1 MAGEAN
7 PTTKL
12 WEKKCIQEQKK
23 SAFSQKTPVEGMCIC
38 GLECSH
44 VGGTPTCT
52 ATAVCTTCGTAYGE
66 VDPTNHNWE
75 NGVCTY
81 GCNTVHEPHDWS
93 GKDGICT
100 VCGVSCDHQ
109 DSTHTT
115 ANNNDNVI
123 TESCSKCKVPLG
135 TATITATNAIYDGTA
150 QETATV
156 AYGTGSASLSGI
168 TLTGGAPGTV
178 TVIATKEGTSQYNP
192 ARSQPLVITIE

>member
-1 MAGEAN
+1 M
-7 PTTKL
+7 
-12 WEKKCIQEQKK
+12 
-23 SAFSQKTPVEGMCIC
+23 
-38 GLECSH
+38 
-44 VGGTPTCT
+44 GGTPTCT

-93 GKDGICT
+93 GIDGICT

-109 DSTHTT
+109 DSTHT
-115 ANNNDNVI
+115 
-123 TESCSKCKVPLG
+123 

>member
-1 MAGEAN
+1 MDAI
-7 PTTKL
+7 L
-12 WEKKCIQEQKK
+12 
-23 SAFSQKTPVEGMCIC
+23 
-38 GLECSH
+38 
-44 VGGTPTCT
+44 
-52 ATAVCTTCGTAYGE
+52 
-66 VDPTNHNWE
+66 
-75 NGVCTY
+75 
-81 GCNTVHEPHDWS
+81 HEPHDWS